1 MYYCFLLENSYL
13 QSPVDNC
20 VYSKHVGSGS
30 LATLIWVDDIIIRA
44 SNMLLMSEAKGM
56 LKEWFHMK
64 GLGRLSYFL
73 GIHFEQG
80 DGFVKMNQKGY
91 ITKVLQRFEMS
102 NCSQGL
108 HLQNRSLS
116 LMVKPLW
123 ILDDTL
129 KQ

>member
-1 MYYCFLLENSYL
+1 MYTK
-13 QSPVDNC
+13 Q
-20 VYSKHVGSGS
+20 VGSGFV
-30 LATLIWVDDIIIRA
+30 ATLIWVDDIIIAA
-44 SNMLLMSEAKGM
+44 SNVLLMREAKGM

-64 GLGRLSYFL
+64 GLGRL
-73 GIHFEQG
+73 HFEQG
-80 DGFVKMNQKGY
+80 YGFVKMNQKGY

-123 ILDDTL
+123 ILDNTL